1 MIRLYASELLKLK
14 TLRGTWGF
22 VFVAVC
28 LAGLFTAGNIGGMT
42 EEARLEPRYQFRLVL
57 DMAFSTGILSLLLGI
72 VLVTNE
78 FRHGTIA
85 RSLLAAPRR
94 WRLVATKLV
103 TGATTG
109 TGLELVALGTTF
121 AIATIWLNALGVPL
135 EGRDL
140 ADGAGRSLVAV
151 VLAGMLGAALGGA
164 VHSQVGALVGALVW
178 MFVVEPLSWALLGL
192 LGWDGVANYLPTAS
206 IGGIIDSEDEGLP
219 FAGSVGMTI
228 AWVALLTVLA
238 LVRTGRRDIT

>member
-22 VFVAVC
+22 VLVAVG
-28 LAGLFTAGNIGGMT
+28 LAALFTAGNIGGMT
-42 EEARLEPRYQFRLVL
+42 EEARLEPRYQFRLML

-94 WRLVATKLV
+94 WRHVVTKLA

-109 TGLELVALGTTF
+109 TGLELVALGTTL
-121 AIATIWLNALGVPL
+121 AMAAIWLDALGVPL

-140 ADGAGRSLVAV
+140 ADGAARSLVAV

-178 MFVVEPLSWALLGL
+178 MFVVEPLCWALLGL
-192 LGWDGVANYLPTAS
+192 VGWDGVANYLPTAS